1 MGGDIIATVYDD
13 NKDIDKYKKEHAH
26 EWVHI
31 LGSVDGIGL
40 IEDTSEWEESKEN
53 ITLIDE
59 E

>member
-1 MGGDIIATVYDD
+1 MF